1 MRRGTRR
8 EPRDAADM
16 LYEALGGKPRNR
28 EYNVIAF
35 SEAERKAFAR
45 VARLMREARSLM
57 NTPDTDLD
65 YEMARVEHGAQY
77 FSEVEHVHIEEL
89 RA

>member
-1 MRRGTRR
+1 MRRETRR

-16 LYEALGGKPRNR
+16 LYAALGGKPRNR

-35 SEAERKAFAR
+35 SEADRKAFAR
-45 VARLMREARSLM
+45 VARIMRRARELM
-57 NTPDTDLD
+57 NTPETDLD

-77 FSEVEHVHIEEL
+77 FSEMEHVWIEED
-89 RA
+89 